1 MVQYSPLFVAINT
14 LLFAMWGATFCCTL
28 KRRFSFPVTI
38 LCFVIQFLVWLIPP
52 YFMENASILRAI
64 YPLFVIVLPLFL
76 FFRDK
81 WYRILFV
88 SISSLVFMYVADLV
102 PSSIIFTTEQ
112 MRAGLALQ
120 PLPQRLIAYAICVS
134 LDAFLLW
141 MLVLFMN
148 RFQNRLH
155 SSEWALYLLFPLSQY
170 VLLFGWLRV
179 CLNEMTFSR
188 AIYVLVAM
196 LICLGADAALYV
208 AVRGMAQRSDLKAKN
223 ELLSAQI
230 ERQKEH
236 YAAITAQYDNI
247 RRMRH
252 DIAKHLYTMQALLQS
267 GRYQEAVSYSGKV
280 AAQSNLQENLG
291 ICENPVVDAYLFSR
305 SQELQ
310 RHGYTVRLRI
320 QLPDGIEISDP
331 DLIIAF
337 GNLLDNAAEACQ
349 SCTDKEI
356 SLTAAVNKGYLLI
369 DTVNAFLPTQTKKR
383 RIPELERGIGSH
395 ILTELA
401 QKYQG
406 SFTRRAEN
414 GQYRASLI
422 LKGAPALAQNCNL

>member
-14 LLFAMWGATFCCTL
+14 LLFAMWGVTFCCTL

-155 SSEWALYLLFPLSQY
+155 GSEWALYLLFPLSQY
-170 VLLFGWLRV
+170 MLLFGW
-179 CLNEMTFSR
+179 R
-188 AIYVLVAM
+188 AYV
-196 LICLGADAALYV
+196 
-208 AVRGMAQRSDLKAKN
+208 
-223 ELLSAQI
+223 
-230 ERQKEH
+230 
-236 YAAITAQYDNI
+236 
-247 RRMRH
+247 
-252 DIAKHLYTMQALLQS
+252 
-267 GRYQEAVSYSGKV
+267 
-280 AAQSNLQENLG
+280 
-291 ICENPVVDAYLFSR
+291 
-305 SQELQ
+305 
-310 RHGYTVRLRI
+310 
-320 QLPDGIEISDP
+320 
-331 DLIIAF
+331 
-337 GNLLDNAAEACQ
+337 
-349 SCTDKEI
+349 
-356 SLTAAVNKGYLLI
+356 
-369 DTVNAFLPTQTKKR
+369 
-383 RIPELERGIGSH
+383 
-395 ILTELA
+395 
-401 QKYQG
+401 
-406 SFTRRAEN
+406 
-414 GQYRASLI
+414 
-422 LKGAPALAQNCNL
+422 